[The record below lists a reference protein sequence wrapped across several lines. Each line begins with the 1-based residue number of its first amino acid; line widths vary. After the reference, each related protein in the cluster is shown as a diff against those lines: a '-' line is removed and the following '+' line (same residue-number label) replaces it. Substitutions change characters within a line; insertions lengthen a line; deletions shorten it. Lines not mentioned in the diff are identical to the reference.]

1 VDCLKLPGKKINLQ
15 ISHLLVF
22 ENYMITNNK
31 ILILYQC
38 LSTNY
43 DLLWNYGIFIYLYIY
58 SLKLIYSYRIEQAM
72 AIRMLDNQYK
82 EQDISTENK
91 ITKKLIY
98 AVDIQRK
105 AIKLVSIRD
114 IIYIFVRIFY
124 FFKVFRIYI
133 IQL

>member
-1 VDCLKLPGKKINLQ
+1 
-15 ISHLLVF
+15 LLVF

-91 ITKKLIY
+91 ITKKLIC

-114 IIYIFVRIFY
+114 IIYIFVRILY